1 MVLNWSWAQLRPQL
15 ALVALLHSY
24 SPNEMLGQSTRGV
37 TAFQTEISN
46 SRLELQTLQVYQK
59 PQNAEDTITIADYLL
74 SRLVETGVTVH
85 LDPWDTP
92 TINTLLTHLCSI
104 SLEYQETSILGSLT
118 MWRITLGSNG
128 SGIATNSTQ
137 VMPPMAMHVSGRVLL
152 VLSSPHLVLAS

>member
-15 ALVALLHSY
+15 ALVALLHSSY

-92 TINTLLTHLCSI
+92 TIL
-104 SLEYQETSILGSLT
+104 Y
-118 MWRITLGSNG
+118 
-128 SGIATNSTQ
+128 
-137 VMPPMAMHVSGRVLL
+137 
-152 VLSSPHLVLAS
+152 